1 MLKPDSLSLFIPVM
15 MLLVILPGPDFALVS
30 RLALLEGKR
39 AGQLAACGVSL
50 GIMLHTALAIAGI
63 SAIIAASAPLFQML
77 KYSGAAYLFFLGLQS
92 FMQNDRF
99 GGAESYHGSM
109 PKCQKVSLRLAFKQG
124 FLCNVLNPKAMLI
137 FFIMLPQF
145 MTQNEPP
152 APQLLE
158 MGIITALLCL
168 AWYLFLA
175 QALGKIC
182 HFFTKRGF
190 RIWLQ
195 RLTGIAFLFFGF
207 RLF

>member
-1 MLKPDSLSLFIPVM
+1 MLTPDSLSLFIPAM
-15 MLLVILPGPDFALVS
+15 MLLVILPEPDFALVS

-39 AGQLAACGVSL
+39 AGQLAACGVAL
-50 GIMLHTALAIAGI
+50 GIML
-63 SAIIAASAPLFQML
+63 
-77 KYSGAAYLFFLGLQS
+77 
-92 FMQNDRF
+92 
-99 GGAESYHGSM
+99 
-109 PKCQKVSLRLAFKQG
+109 
-124 FLCNVLNPKAMLI
+124 
-137 FFIMLPQF
+137 PQI

-175 QALGKIC
+175 QALGKIR
-182 HFFTKRGF
+182 HFFTKSAF

>member
-1 MLKPDSLSLFIPVM
+1 MLKPDSLSLFIPAM

-39 AGQLAACGVSL
+39 AGQLAACGVAL

-77 KYSGAAYLFFLGLQS
+77 KYSGAAYLFFLGLQA

-124 FLCNVLNPKAMLI
+124 FLCNVLNPKAILI